1 MDVRVA
7 ASGMD
12 QVQGRDHDGDAG
24 RSARQA
30 AQAERAFARAWAG
43 ALGGRRHAD
52 RAMPPARRPAAPRCA
67 AVPRVIGLPLPHS
80 PVPCALGFLQR
91 PSEGAAREA
100 APARQRR
107 ERFPA
112 AQREGAMR

>member
-1 MDVRVA
+1 
-7 ASGMD
+7 MD